1 MWNRLGPLP
10 LWSWILEED
19 IMTSRELPEL
29 KLSDS
34 SKKALVGAGVGVG
47 LALLGTVG
55 RKFVAHGP
63 AALAGDWDDAL
74 KAEHQMAR
82 DLFDKLGETPEKDK
96 AKRTMLLTKLKQA
109 LGKHAFEEENAV
121 YPAMRGVVMTAE
133 ADDLN
138 RDHGYVK
145 QYLYDLADLIGD
157 HVSFQS
163 KLAVFRKDIEK
174 HMTEEETKLF
184 PKLKTSLGK
193 AANQALKHRMT
204 KEGMKLS

>member
-1 MWNRLGPLP
+1 MNDAQPLQRQPVVDLVDRLG
-10 LWSWILEED
+10 EGDDHRGEAAGCED
-19 IMTSRELPEL
+19 FWGIA
-29 KLSDS
+29 D
-34 SKKALVGAGVGVG
+34 
-47 LALLGTVG
+47 
-55 RKFVAHGP
+55 
-63 AALAGDWDDAL
+63 AARIGG
-74 KAEHQMAR
+74 H
-82 DLFDKLGETPEKDK
+82 
-96 AKRTMLLTKLKQA
+96 

-121 YPAMRGVVMTAE
+121 YPAMRGVGMTAE

-174 HMTEEETKLF
+174 HMAEEETKLF